1 MDVKEQIRIKD
12 RERYARLTDEEKQK
26 KLEKRREAYKQNKK
40 VKKTKKYADLEPEQ
54 RKKVCAQKRNK
65 YANMEPAEKKARLEQ
80 IIANREFRRNTPC
93 KESIAMV
100 NPLYI
105 STEEISAFTFS

>member
-1 MDVKEQIRIKD
+1 MDVKEQRRIKD

-54 RKKVCAQKRNK
+54 RKKACAQKRNK